1 MVRSAKNEYNKEG
14 NENYPYGGLL
24 VTEVVP
30 NISLNENGTIS
41 IPDPLEALQNCGVA
55 YSQRV

>member
-14 NENYPYGGLL
+14 NENYPCGGLL

-30 NISLNENGTIS
+30 NISPSSFNI
-41 IPDPLEALQNCGVA
+41 A
-55 YSQRV
+55 YHTLRVVWVLA